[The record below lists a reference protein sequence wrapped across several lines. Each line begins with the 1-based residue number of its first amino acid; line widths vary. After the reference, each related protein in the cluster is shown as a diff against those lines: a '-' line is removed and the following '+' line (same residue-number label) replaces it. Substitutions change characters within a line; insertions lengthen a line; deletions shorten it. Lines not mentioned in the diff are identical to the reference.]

1 MLKKMVKNKKI
12 KTDIKKVYNVITPL
26 RLKLYTFLQVAKRGY
41 TETSWIL
48 YLTTAIG
55 ILTSFFNLQ
64 LSGAAAWLFFFI
76 FFYLIGKF
84 FITTEKEMSGKNA
97 RKAKS

>member
-1 MLKKMVKNKKI
+1 MIKKIVKNKKI
-12 KTDIKKVYNVITPL
+12 KTKIKKVYDATTPI
-26 RLKLYTFLQVAKRGY
+26 RLKLYSFLQVTKRGY

-55 ILTSFFNLQ
+55 ILTSLFNLQ
-64 LSGAAAWLFFFI
+64 LSGGAAWLFFFI

-84 FITTEKEMSGKNA
+84 FITTEKEMSEKNA
-97 RKAKS
+97 GKAKS